1 MRAHLSFLR
10 RTPLLSKISGATI
23 LLLLSVNH
31 SNAEFLDD
39 LFGDDDTHSRGQINL
54 EAGQG
59 QTDYRS
65 KDKISKP
72 VNALQHRKENR
83 KVFIQQSDEDHTSE
97 KKTNG
102 SNLALCLD
110 QSSKTEASQKA
121 DAYLY
126 DKDLKNGDS
135 IMTPNGILVFKGH
148 SSCPHRPDEFIALSS
163 ANAPKSNKKALVTL
177 DAAAKSQWNS
187 H

>member
-1 MRAHLSFLR
+1 MRIHLSFQH
-10 RTPLLSKISGATI
+10 RTPLLSKMTVAVT
-23 LLLLSVNH
+23 LLLLTINH

-39 LFGDDDTHSRGQINL
+39 LFGDDDAHSRGQAKL

-59 QTDYRS
+59 QIDYRS
-65 KDKISKP
+65 KDTLPKP
-72 VNALQHRKENR
+72 ANALQHRKETR
-83 KVFIQQSDEDHTSE
+83 KVIIQQSAEDDISD
-97 KKTNG
+97 KKSNG

-110 QSSKTEASQKA
+110 QSSKTEASKKA

-163 ANAPKSNKKALVTL
+163 ANAPKSNKKTLVTL
-177 DAAAKSQWNS
+177 DAAAKSQWNN